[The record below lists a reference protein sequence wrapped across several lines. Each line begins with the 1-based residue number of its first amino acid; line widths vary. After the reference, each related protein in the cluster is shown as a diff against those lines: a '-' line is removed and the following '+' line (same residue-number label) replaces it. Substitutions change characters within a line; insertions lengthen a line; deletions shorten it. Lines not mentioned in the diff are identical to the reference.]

1 MSDSRLA
8 THMLVGALIRQ
19 VQDAG
24 GFATVL
30 HRGDPVSG
38 VILIHCL
45 ERGQPTGLFERMAD
59 LKGGYRLE
67 RCGPTADADA
77 TTTNEYIAR
86 RRRSDPDLWLMELD
100 VAQAER
106 LAAITLG

>member
-8 THMLVGALIRQ
+8 THMLAGALIRQ

-30 HRGDPVSG
+30 HRGDPTSG
-38 VILIHCL
+38 VILLQCL
-45 ERGQPTGLFERMAD
+45 EKGQHKGFFERMAD
-59 LKGGYRLE
+59 MKGGYHLVA
-67 RCGPTADADA
+67 CGPSDASE
-77 TTTNEYIAR
+77 TQETSEYIAR
-86 RRRSDPDLWLMELD
+86 RRRSDPDLWLIELD

-106 LAAITLG
+106 LAAMTLC

>member
-1 MSDSRLA
+1 MSDPRLA
-8 THMLVGALIRQ
+8 THILVGALIRQ
-19 VQDAG
+19 VQEAG

-38 VILIHCL
+38 VILIQCL
-45 ERGQPTGLFERMAD
+45 ERGKPTGLFERVAD

-67 RCGPTADADA
+67 RCGPAADADA
-77 TTTNEYIAR
+77 TATDEYVAR

-106 LAAITLG
+106 LAAITLC